1 MCMDA
6 LAVRGCLGCLGS
18 SRSGDLFA
26 LFVRDNIAVEE
37 GDVCGVDALIRF
49 SSHLKRP
56 RPRSKAASARDPDPK
71 EAGTT

>member
-1 MCMDA
+1 MHW
-6 LAVRGCLGCLGS
+6 
-18 SRSGDLFA
+18 
-26 LFVRDNIAVEE
+26 LFVDVLEAQEVAISLLFLCETILTAVEE